1 MTDFVTPRV
10 DTSGA
15 APAGHDASM
24 IAKVDAVDAA
34 LKAEQQPAEAP
45 KLAGKFATPADLEK
59 AYLELEKKM
68 GSSNKQQAEPPK
80 SEMTEDKAAELVQNA
95 GLDVNAMANH
105 FNQNGSLTP
114 EHYAALEKAGIPKAF
129 VDQYI
134 EGVQATVN
142 QAKESILSKVGGE
155 EQFQAMA
162 QWAKATLTPAEL
174 DAYNRAVDSNDLL
187 AAENAVLGLAYRYQ
201 SEMGKSPKLIGGQN
215 AGASAFQS
223 VAQLVEAM
231 KDPRY
236 AKDPAY
242 RRDIE
247 QRLAA
252 SNIM

>member
-1 MTDFVTPRV
+1 MTDFVTPQV
-10 DTSGA
+10 PVSGA
-15 APAGHDASM
+15 APEGHEAAM

-34 LKAEQQPAEAP
+34 LKADQTPQDPP
-45 KLAGKFATPADLEK
+45 KLAGKFTSQADLEK
-59 AYLELEKKM
+59 AYLELEKKL
-68 GSSNKQQAEPPK
+68 GAPQPDASKGEL
-80 SEMTEDKAAELVQNA
+80 TEDKAAALVQSA
-95 GLDVNAMANH
+95 GLDVNAMSAH
-105 FNQNGSLTP
+105 FAQNGSLS
-114 EHYAALEKAGIPKAF
+114 EDHYAALEKAGIPKAF

-134 EGVQATVN
+134 EGVQASAN
-142 QAKESILSKVGGE
+142 QAKESILGKVGGE

-162 QWAKATLTPAEL
+162 QWAKASLTAAEL
-174 DAYNRAVDSNDLL
+174 DAYNKAVDGNDLL

-201 SEMGKSPKLIGGQN
+201 SEMGKAPKLVGGQS
-215 AGASAFQS
+215 AGTSSFQS